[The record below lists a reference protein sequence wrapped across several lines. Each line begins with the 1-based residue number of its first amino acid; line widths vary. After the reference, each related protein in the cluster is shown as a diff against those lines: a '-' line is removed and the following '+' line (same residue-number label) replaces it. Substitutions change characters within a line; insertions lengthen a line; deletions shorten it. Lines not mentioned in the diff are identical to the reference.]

1 MENTLIK
8 FSDRKD
14 GEVPWKLKKK
24 IQKCQL
30 KIRLQNCKKMRRDKK

>member
-14 GEVPWKLKKK
+14 GEVPWKLKK
-24 IQKCQL
+24 
-30 KIRLQNCKKMRRDKK
+30 RFQNYKMMKEKTK

>member
-24 IQKCQL
+24 NH
-30 KIRLQNCKKMRRDKK
+30 NCKPKNKLKN

>member
-14 GEVPWKLKKK
+14 GGVPWKLEKKLQNYKKTKK
-24 IQKCQL
+24 IN
-30 KIRLQNCKKMRRDKK
+30 R